1 MLALGEMYFGTF
13 FILFYIE
20 QNKES
25 FGSYVSE
32 GKVKLSGRL

>member
-1 MLALGEMYFGTF
+1 MLKVKCISEHF